1 MVLGFPAWLM
11 LETASPHFLFPEYKT
26 AQLREKKQHW
36 ALAPSEVW
44 LTGHGQ
50 GLVSA
55 HGSHNGK
62 RQHGEGPKT
71 SARWVGGPMRAGG
84 GGEPLP
90 ERAVL
95 KQGALTPHH

>member
-1 MVLGFPAWLM
+1 MVRKYPLCKERSSSCTLLG
-11 LETASPHFLFPEYKT
+11 
-26 AQLREKKQHW
+26 
-36 ALAPSEVW
+36 SEVW

-55 HGSHNGK
+55 HGSHKGK